1 MSVVLRG
8 STVNSFYRR
17 SNHRRANVSGH
28 MSSHEVGSAKS
39 RSGQS
44 GRVITAKPHR
54 DVKSVEDLTNHVI
67 PNFGMGNS
75 DRLPNLEKTKSD
87 SGAAAGFFIPT
98 DFLPIVS
105 LKFKTFFSSSLICF
119 LNCFLDLRRSS
130 SIQIY
135 SLISF
140 VISADSAFLKLPP
153 FFRDKFEKLST
164 NFKSNLQTIRKNHFS
179 AFFDSRFLRTN
190 FFPKPRVHRLIFP
203 TASRTRA
210 YGSD

>member
-105 LKFKTFFSSSLICF
+105 LKFKTFFSYSFFKL
-119 LNCFLDLRRSS
+119 LPRSS
-130 SIQIY
+130 KILIDPNLFTYFFRNFCRFCLFKITPLFSRQIRENFHQFQKQ
-135 SLISF
+135 SPNDSKKSF
-140 VISADSAFLKLPP
+140 FRLFRFALPP
-153 FFRDKFEKLST
+153 YKLLPKITST
-164 NFKSNLQTIRKNHFS
+164 SINI
-179 AFFDSRFLRTN
+179 
-190 FFPKPRVHRLIFP
+190 PHRL
-203 TASRTRA
+203 SNE
-210 YGSD
+210 SLW